1 MIVHEFLRWMETA
14 PAAMRADATHA
25 LARAYLYSDVDEE
38 TRSAMEAAMTVLLD
52 DSSRDVRFALADA
65 LAASPAA
72 PRHVLLT
79 LAADQ
84 MDIATLVL
92 SRSPVFIDAELVDIV
107 AASCERLQIAIA
119 ERPLISSSVSAAIA
133 EVGEIATC
141 RILLLNVG
149 ADIARI
155 SLKRIAE
162 RFGDDPDLR
171 DIMLT
176 RPDLPADIR
185 QMLIRRLSDS
195 LGALVIGKAWVGEG
209 RATTLTREACDRATV
224 SIAAETESEELLPLV
239 EHLRVTGQLTTAL
252 LLRALCAGNVRFLE
266 AALSVLSG
274 IPQERVESLVEAG
287 RINAFRGVYAKAGLP
302 MVAFDAF
309 AAALETCRKM
319 AEEGGITD
327 RYRFTRRMVENVLA
341 RYRDITDGEANELM
355 TMLRRFAADQAREA
369 ARDYARIATAA

>member
-25 LARAYLYSDVDEE
+25 LARAYLHSNVDEE
-38 TRSAMEAAMTVLLD
+38 TRHGMEAAMTVLLD
-52 DSSRDVRFALADA
+52 DPARDVRFALADA
-65 LAASPAA
+65 LGSSPAA
-72 PRHVLLT
+72 PRHVLLM
-79 LAADQ
+79 LAADHA
-84 MDIATLVL
+84 DIAALVL
-92 SRSPVFIDAELVDIV
+92 SRSPVFIDAELVDIA
-107 AASCERLQIAIA
+107 AASSERLQIAIA
-119 ERPLISSSVSAAIA
+119 ERPLVMNSVCAAIA
-133 EVGEIATC
+133 EVGEMAAC
-141 RILLLNVG
+141 RTLLLNVG

-171 DIMLT
+171 DIMLG
-176 RPDLPADIR
+176 RADLPADIR

-209 RATTLTREACDRATV
+209 RAATLTREACDRATV
-224 SIAAETESEELLPLV
+224 SIAAETESEELVPLV

-287 RINAFRGVYAKAGLP
+287 RVSAFRGVYAKAGLP

-309 AAALETCRKM
+309 VAALDTCRRM
-319 AEEGGITD
+319 AEEGGVTD
-327 RYRFTRRMVENVLA
+327 RYRFTRQMVENVLA
-341 RYRDITDGEANELM
+341 RYRAITDGEANELM

>member
-1 MIVHEFLRWMETA
+1 MIVHEFLRWMDTA
-14 PAAMRADATHA
+14 PIAMRAGAAHA
-25 LARAYLYSDVDEE
+25 LARAYLHSDVDEE
-38 TRSAMEAAMTVLLD
+38 TRSGMEAAMTVLLD
-52 DSSRDVRFALADA
+52 DPAHEVRFALADA
-65 LAASPAA
+65 LASSPAA
-72 PRHVLLT
+72 PRHVILT
-79 LAADQ
+79 LATDQ
-84 MDIATLVL
+84 MDIAGLVL
-92 SRSPVFIDAELVDIV
+92 ACSPVFIDAELVDIV
-107 AASCERLQIAIA
+107 AGSSDRLQVAVA
-119 ERPLISSSVSAAIA
+119 ERPLVSGGVSAAIA
-133 EVGEIATC
+133 EVGEIDAC
-141 RILLLNVG
+141 RTLLLNIG

-162 RFGDDPDLR
+162 RFGDDPDIR
-171 DIMLT
+171 DILLSRT
-176 RPDLPADIR
+176 GLPADIR

-195 LGALVIGKAWVGEG
+195 LGALVAGKAWISEG
-209 RATTLTREACDRATV
+209 RATNMTREACDRATV
-224 SIAAETESEELLPLV
+224 SIAAESASEELVPLV
-239 EHLRVTGQLTTAL
+239 EHLRITGQLTTAL

-274 IPQERVESLVEAG
+274 IPQARVESLVEAG
-287 RINAFRGVYAKAGLP
+287 RVNAFRGVYAKAGLP
-302 MVAFDAF
+302 IVAFDAF